1 MKHRFVCVLAPGQSV
16 FGTLDGEHAY
26 MVKQRKKVK
35 GERDPQTKRVFDASG
50 R

>member
-16 FGTLDGEHAY
+16 FGTLDGEHTY